1 MSEREVVIKPFEQQ
15 RAEAFAAASAKAGDL
30 KMDEAPAGGRYLVG
44 DQVVDAN
51 GQPVKDEPKADAKKG
66 DR

>member
-1 MSEREVVIKPFEQQ
+1 MSDTQVINVPFEVHKARAFEEA
-15 RAEAFAAASAKAGDL
+15 RAEAAKLG
-30 KMDEAPAGGRYLVG
+30 MDTTVAGGAYVVNGVR
-44 DQVVDAN
+44 VDAN